1 MLELE
6 DLKLSVINSLSDK
19 YSASLLVEIVKISD
33 PFQISPTG
41 SPYNEGL
48 RCVGNQILDW
58 ILEYA
63 PERYT
68 EFVQAVKK

>member
-1 MLELE
+1 MIETK
-6 DLKLSVINSLSDK
+6 DLKLAVRNSVNDE
-19 YSASLLVEIVKISD
+19 YSASLLVEIVKQSD

-41 SPYNEGL
+41 SPFNEGL
-48 RCVGNQILDW
+48 RFVGNKILDW

-63 PERYT
+63 PEKYT